1 MQDIKKLVIIFSLIS
16 IFTVSLAHATTP
28 PGPQGDGDVPLKERL
43 EAFYD
48 DKESYI
54 DQKRQCKEEVMITQA
69 PSGTCWTRLR
79 HLMINLLLKQL
90 NLTHLRLV
98 QLNDKNITF
107 PNINDINNQ
116 LSEAKTIFENQAS
129 SKYLVKSTA
138 KNLEDLVNDIEKTA
152 TWNQT
157 EKLITQMDKLMVK
170 ADDITVKLEAKLS
183 ELKVIGIDVTELE
196 SSLNDYKIELAST
209 KDSVINA
216 KAKYAEMNS
225 ADEIS
230 VLASEVRT
238 FINNAQNFLV
248 KAFDKAKAMSLS
260 ISNTEAQVSN
270 QAVGGTV

>member
-238 FINNAQNFLV
+238 FINN
-248 KAFDKAKAMSLS
+248 
-260 ISNTEAQVSN
+260 
-270 QAVGGTV
+270 